1 MSSYFHKQLQHCVL
15 KRIFIP
21 EGSWNEKTSNTK
33 FAKCQKKDKDTF
45 WCPCVVKLALWS
57 NLSRRA
63 VAEGRCVHAHWTTH
77 PNTLMVPLQHLS
89 CPASRYMS
97 WMAAERGRIWV
108 PALILTAIKPP
119 FPYKKHNSP
128 PLLCLSQCSIH
139 ARFAGVYIICHESNQ
154 CHFLLPMEQL
164 INTSVTE
171 RTGCFV
177 PLYN

>member
-1 MSSYFHKQLQHCVL
+1 MSSYFHKQLQRCVL

-45 WCPCVVKLALWS
+45 WCPCVVELALWS

-119 FPYKKHNSP
+119 FPHKKHNSP
-128 PLLCLSQCSIH
+128 LCYVFLNAPYMPDLQGFILS
-139 ARFAGVYIICHESNQ
+139 AMRVTNV
-154 CHFLLPMEQL
+154 
-164 INTSVTE
+164 TSYY
-171 RTGCFV
+171 
-177 PLYN
+177 LWNNS